1 MKKFGF
7 MLMAAAVAVMS
18 FTSCEKKNNDDDVII
33 NPPVEDEVKLPSV
46 ESTAGAVTVV
56 VKFDQAPCEGYD
68 ILFVGK
74 YAGQGEN
81 ENGPISWNFATS
93 KKMEAIGDGWY
104 KIVLQPGEADEKGIC
119 IAGRPIQGQNNEG
132 EWDKDWSH
140 DGNDLIL
147 HKGGSESN
155 IADSGFGEINLNFTE
170 ADAADGLVIF
180 LESKKWNLMP
190 CASAVE
196 YNVTVIV
203 PAFCGEEF
211 NLEVVGGFEG
221 WGTAPVALTKVE
233 GTKYTAKVAALE
245 GQEWKVRGEG
255 NWDQDIEVLVP
266 GDPANDVPDTWKGVD
281 NNKFGADLNVTVD
294 YSDPA
299 QYRWK
304 GCE

>member
-18 FTSCEKKNNDDDVII
+18 FTSCEKKNNNDDVII

-46 ESTAGAVTVV
+46 EATAGAVTLV

-68 ILFVGK
+68 IIFVGS
-74 YAGQGEN
+74 YEGC
-81 ENGPISWNFATS
+81 SWSFADALA
-93 KKMEAIGDGWY
+93 MESIGDGWY
-104 KIVLQPGEADEKGIC
+104 KVVLKPGEVNADNGVC
-119 IAGRPIQGQNNEG
+119 ISGRPIQNADRTSE

-140 DGNDLIL
+140 DGADLIV
-147 HKGGSESN
+147 HKGASDSN

-170 ADAADGLVIF
+170 ADAADGLVAY

-190 CASAVE
+190 CASATE

-255 NWDQDIEVLVP
+255 NWEQDIEVLVP
-266 GDPANDVPDTWKGVD
+266 GDPANDVPDSWKGVD